1 MGFVSTPLDIL
12 LQLWCPFCL
21 DRALSKFTS
30 ETSTIFLHAYMCACM
45 CTCMYVCMCM
55 CMHAC
60 VHVCVYMC
68 VYVHACACACVC
80 TYTCACAC
88 VCLYVCIRTYSTW
101 TIKNDFCDEFGES
114 EPIFKSHEIRMSLE
128 HFGCEGLSI
137 GFGRRCRPHACMAAT
152 KGCH

>member
-1 MGFVSTPLDIL
+1 MPARGTCRKHVCHRPYVSQNPLHGNQPLI
-12 LQLWCPFCL
+12 
-21 DRALSKFTS
+21 
-30 ETSTIFLHAYMCACM
+30 HASPVLTMIGNHARVCVCACA
-45 CTCMYVCMCM
+45 CVHVCIYACVRTCMCM
-55 CMHAC
+55 CMC
-60 VHVCVYMC
+60 C
-68 VYVHACACACVC
+68 
-80 TYTCACAC
+80 TCACAC